1 MILANRSL
9 PFHLYD
15 FHLDGVTAKELAFAH
30 SMPIH
35 CVEERIEAVRLCLKF
50 QAKVT
55 VGTKAMEDQLAA
67 A

>member
-15 FHLDGVTAKELAFAH
+15 FHLHGISARELAFAH
-30 SMPIH
+30 SMPVH

-55 VGTKAMEDQLAA
+55 VGAQALVDQLAA